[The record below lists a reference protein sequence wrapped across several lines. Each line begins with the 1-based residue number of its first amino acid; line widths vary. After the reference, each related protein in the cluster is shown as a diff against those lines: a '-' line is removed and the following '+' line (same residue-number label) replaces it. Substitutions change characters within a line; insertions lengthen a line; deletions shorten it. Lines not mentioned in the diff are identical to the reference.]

1 MLRYC
6 ANCKKEFD
14 FPPRA
19 ITAATPLICP
29 ECGNEIP
36 KESRRPDQGR
46 EADVSEEKIG
56 KAASV
61 IFHMIYIFYI
71 SMALIGII
79 GYVTGFH
86 ALLYVT
92 AGISLAVY
100 VTQVISHV
108 TSFPTGVIFIPL
120 GAIVGFFIFKGLPG
134 ACLGIHIVFALR
146 HILRDILFRFIF
158 WLIGKCQ
165 R

>member
-6 ANCKKEFD
+6 AKCKKEFD
-14 FPPRA
+14 YPPRA
-19 ITAATPLICP
+19 ITAAAPLICP
-29 ECGNEIP
+29 ECGSEIP
-36 KESRRPDQGR
+36 KESRRPDHGL
-46 EADVSEEKIG
+46 EADRSEEKIG

-71 SMALIGII
+71 SMALIGSI

-100 VTQVISHV
+100 TVQAIAHV
-108 TSFPTGVIFIPL
+108 TAFPTGVVFIPL
-120 GAIVGFFIFKGLPG
+120 GAIAGYLIFKGLPG
-134 ACLGIHIVFALR
+134 VCLGIHIVFAVR
-146 HILRDILFRFIF
+146 HILRDIVFRFIF
-158 WLIGKCQ
+158 WVIGKSQ
-165 R
+165 Q